1 MEALSDLYISII
13 NFLTEIST
21 YSVIFNC
28 LLIVFESIIPILP
41 LSLFI
46 TVLFIN
52 YGSFLGFIISWIFT
66 VIGCVLSFYLF
77 QTVFQKIVERKV
89 RNHKNFDK
97 LLSIIDNIS
106 FSGLVSIVAMP
117 FTPAFLVNIVAGI
130 SKMNIKKFLFAMMI
144 GKISLIIFWGY
155 IGTTLIESLKH
166 PIELIKVVILVV
178 LAYFISK
185 FINKKYNLD

>member
-1 MEALSDLYISII
+1 MEALSNLYISII

-21 YSVIFNC
+21 YSVIINC
-28 LLIVFESIIPILP
+28 ILIVFESILPILP

-46 TVLFIN
+46 TVLFVN
-52 YGSFLGFIISWIFT
+52 YGAFIGFLISWVFT

-97 LLSIIDNIS
+97 FLTAIDTIS
-106 FSGLVSIVAMP
+106 FSGLVSIIAMP
-117 FTPAFLVNIVAGI
+117 FTPAFLVNIVAGV
-130 SKMNIKKFLFAMMI
+130 SKMHIKKFLYAIMI
-144 GKISLIIFWGY
+144 GKVSLVIFWGY

-166 PIELIKVVILVV
+166 AIELVKVVILVV
-178 LAYFISK
+178 IAYFISK